1 MVEGGFHTPPEFRR
15 QIASGNFPS
24 VYYIY
29 NPRCIL
35 SPTKKNLETQMAFNI
50 LSFITLEYINQ
61 TSHFLQLPKTFAGT
75 GSHMTLEF
83 LVSGHNAPASK
94 KSLLVYYDYYYYK
107 ISGDLSSVR

>member
-1 MVEGGFHTPPEFRR
+1 MVEGGFHTPPKFRR

-24 VYYIY
+24 AYYIY

-35 SPTKKNLETQMAFNI
+35 PPTKKNLETQMAFNI
-50 LSFITLEYINQ
+50 LSFITLEHINQ
-61 TSHFLQLPKTFAGT
+61 TSHLLQLPKTFAGA

-94 KSLLVYYDYYYYK
+94 KKLASLL
-107 ISGDLSSVR
+107 

>member
-35 SPTKKNLETQMAFNI
+35 PPTKKNLETQMAFNI
-50 LSFITLEYINQ
+50 LSFITLEHINQ
-61 TSHFLQLPKTFAGT
+61 TSHFLQLPKTFAGA

-94 KSLLVYYDYYYYK
+94 KSLLVYYDYYYY
-107 ISGDLSSVR
+107 

>member
-1 MVEGGFHTPPEFRR
+1 
-15 QIASGNFPS
+15 
-24 VYYIY
+24 
-29 NPRCIL
+29 
-35 SPTKKNLETQMAFNI
+35 MAFNI

-75 GSHMTLEF
+75 GSHMTLKF